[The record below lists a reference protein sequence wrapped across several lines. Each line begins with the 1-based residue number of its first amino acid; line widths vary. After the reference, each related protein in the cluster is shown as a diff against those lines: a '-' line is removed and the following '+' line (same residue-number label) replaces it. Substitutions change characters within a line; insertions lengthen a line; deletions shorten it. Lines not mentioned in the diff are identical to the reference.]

1 MPTDRGRTV
10 PTNRRR
16 AVSGVA
22 FLLVGAA
29 LALGLSA
36 CSNTTTAVTETVVTV
51 PIDGTPCALVT
62 ASQINTAMGTTVTS
76 PTASVHGSVTLCSY
90 QASSLGKSVIISY
103 DSKSGPSKFAKNRA
117 VLRTQGDKVG
127 KILGLGDEAYYAV
140 ATSKG
145 TTVNTVV
152 ARRGSHQVLVT
163 STAGSLSDLE
173 VVAEEA
179 LAAVSPSSTTTTTTA
194 PSPTTAA
201 G

>member
-1 MPTDRGRTV
+1 MPTDGTRTD
-10 PTNRRR
+10 PTYRRR
-16 AVSGVA
+16 AVSGAAILV
-22 FLLVGAA
+22 VGAA

-36 CSNTTTAVTETVVTV
+36 CSNTTTSVTETVVTV

-62 ASQINTAMGTTVTS
+62 ASHINTAMGTTVTS

-90 QASSLGKSVIISY
+90 QASDLGKSVIISY
-103 DSKSGPSKFAKNRA
+103 DSNSSSSKFAKNRA
-117 VLRTQGDKVG
+117 VLRTQGDKLG

-179 LAAVSPSSTTTTTTA
+179 LAAVSPSSTTTTTAA
-194 PSPTTAA
+194 PSPTTTA